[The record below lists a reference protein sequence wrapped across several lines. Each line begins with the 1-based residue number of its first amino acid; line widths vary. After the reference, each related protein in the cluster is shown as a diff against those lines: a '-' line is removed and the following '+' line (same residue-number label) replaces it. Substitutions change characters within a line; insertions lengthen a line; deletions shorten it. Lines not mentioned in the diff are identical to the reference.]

1 MDDSA
6 YITVILPLRLAWEPF
21 YRCSGAVRGDRVRVK
36 FSGKEYTA
44 VVTATGVPLQEGI
57 NPEKV
62 LPVIAVEPLERVSP
76 QEISLW
82 HFIADYY
89 MCTVGEVYKAAYPP
103 SRISEEKALQRS
115 GERAAARKEKMLAAI
130 EAKRRDIE
138 ARIAKKEEELSRT
151 RNGTKKEA
159 ALTEAIANLRSRL
172 AQASVQQEDA
182 ADVTA
187 AEQGDGTEEIRLS
200 PAQEKALDGIVEV
213 LSSGKPALLHGVTGS
228 GKTEIYLSLAQ
239 KTLEEGR
246 NVLYMVPEIAVSR
259 QMEHRIRNVF
269 GDRLLVCHSGESP
282 SRRRDTASAMR
293 KRPYILLGTRSSV
306 LLPHCRLGLVIIDE
320 EHDRSYKQDEPAP
333 RYNGRDTAV
342 QLARMHGAALV
353 LGSATPS
360 LESLYN
366 CRTGRYGRI
375 MLEEKYFRGSDAAIE
390 IIDTRAERR
399 KNGMKGDFSI
409 KLISHIRE
417 TLAGGGQVM
426 ILRARRSYSPA
437 VQCDEC
443 GAMPRCPHCNVS
455 LSLHQGAQPRLVCH
469 WCGYCEP
476 FSGTCP
482 SCGGRM
488 HPLGAG
494 TQRIEEEARELFPEA
509 RIARL
514 DSDSA
519 SSAGQIIEDFA
530 DGRTDIL
537 IGTQIV
543 AKGFDFERLDLV
555 AVIQADGLFGQQ
567 DFRADERA
575 AQLLVQLR
583 GRCSRRGGKGLF
595 VIQTATPDHPVYSML
610 DGGEDLT
617 LTRLGERRAFAFPPV
632 TRLIIVQVRD
642 TNPDR
647 AERMANFLCRALA
660 ARFRTSPSLTM
671 IPPQGQSIC
680 ISLPYAPVIDKV
692 SDRYIRHIRIVLRR
706 DSSLSANKKAIGE
719 CIAAFGKE
727 HSWEGHTVIDVDPA

>member
-6 YITVILPLRLAWEPF
+6 YITVILPLRLDWEPF
-21 YRCSGAVRGDRVRVK
+21 YMCSGATRGDRVRVK
-36 FSGKEYTA
+36 FAGKEYTA
-44 VVTATGVPLQEGI
+44 VVDGTGVPLQEGI

-62 LPVIAVEPLERVSP
+62 LPVISTEPLERVSP
-76 QEISLW
+76 EEISLW

-89 MCTVGEVYKAAYPP
+89 MCTVGEVYKAAYPS

-151 RNGTKKEA
+151 RPGTKKEA
-159 ALTEAIANLRSRL
+159 ALNEAVAALKSRL
-172 AQASVQQEDA
+172 AQAAVQKDDA
-182 ADVTA
+182 GAVPEPDSGPA
-187 AEQGDGTEEIRLS
+187 EIRLS
-200 PAQEKALDGIVEV
+200 PAQEKALEGIMEV

-259 QMEHRIRNVF
+259 QIEQRIRSVF

-306 LLPHCRLGLVIIDE
+306 LLPHRRLGLVIIDE

-333 RYNGRDTAV
+333 RYSGRDTAV
-342 QLARMHGAALV
+342 QLARMQGAALV

-366 CRTGRYGRI
+366 CRTGRYGRVI
-375 MLEEKYFRGSDAAIE
+375 LEEKYFRGSDAAIE

-399 KNGMKGDFSI
+399 KNGMKGDFSL

-417 TLAGGGQVM
+417 TLEGGGQVM

-469 WCGYCEP
+469 WCGYSEP

-494 TQRIEEEARELFPEA
+494 TQRIEEEARELFPQA

-514 DSDSA
+514 DSDSS

-543 AKGFDFERLDLV
+543 AKGFDFGRLELV

-647 AERMANFLCRALA
+647 AERMANLLGRALA

-671 IPPQGQSIC
+671 IPTQGQSIC
-680 ISLPYAPVIDKV
+680 ISYPYAPAIDKV

-706 DSSLSANKKAIGE
+706 DSSLSDNKKAIGE
-719 CIAAFGKE
+719 CIAEFGKE
-727 HSWEGHTVIDVDPA
+727 HSWTGHTVIDVDPA